1 MAQGS
6 FLYELKMELDTGGLS
21 AQVQNQME
29 DISTSITDVGERTD
43 MLERQLKRLFDFS
56 NYDFETAQRGF
67 NQIEQSAVDGFTR
80 ARKQLHGLADRMNQ
94 DVDEMVQNAARLQTA
109 GGQAFDDLRNTQS
122 PAQQRFR
129 SQTPSMGSGASQAL
143 RNNLRQVRE
152 EVTNLE
158 GRGSASVQQ
167 LANSFTGL
175 NSDVSSL
182 QASLSTLMGNLEAT
196 GQSLKDLS
204 TDNPF
209 DHLEEGA
216 RSVPRSINEIRQEI
230 LQSDSSLQELAA
242 TADRSW
248 GRITNGALEAAEGAD
263 RMGASIVQNAEQ
275 AEQGLKGMQSQMVR
289 SRGATY
295 SLGSSASSAASQL
308 SVDLTQSAQDAA
320 FGIENLAASAPFLAE
335 QFGRVRRQT
344 GSFTGALGDIG
355 SALMG
360 PTGVIAGFTLLLTYK
375 DSIISFFSN
384 IEENTEDAIEAFKD
398 FAQGV
403 TEAGEAADRAE
414 GQLTSFLELE
424 DDETNLFKALRNVP
438 EDQAGKFFGKLEK
451 EASNAATQLQNT
463 RQEFEQFAEEEA
475 SGFQVELVKDA
486 GVDTLKRY
494 ANTAKGAG
502 DKLAQMRLDM
512 IRQREEIKQINHL
525 MMARSDE
532 QIKLEKRAAKMAE
545 NSRLSAEYIERVLR
559 AEKKNSEE
567 KEKQNQLLLDRLGIR
582 QKLLNEMTDTR
593 IENTSEDMPV
603 FAATRRVQEDF
614 ARRREDIAAQ
624 FEEQRQKVREELEK
638 GSEAFQNKMAQ
649 INEREEQTMSTFQQR
664 RAQAMREARSEAR
677 EEVAQDTMIE
687 PDDINFMENPVL
699 VNGQFVERSKF
710 LQQQKRQW
718 QQTQTQLQAEREELR
733 IRQEGGQISGFFD
746 QLGAA
751 QIQHQLDMIEKEE
764 NLLKK
769 RVQKQIAY
777 LQTIQMLYSPE
788 SAKYQ
793 EIQSRIE
800 AAQNN
805 LANIE
810 ARMQQRRLSKQEQFL
825 RNMVNNIESTPLG
838 DAYSNMF
845 MKAGSAIQT
854 FRESDWAEKN
864 MKERAQMISSAGSAV
879 VSSFSNIAEASY
891 NSWKSKRQED
901 LKEQGK
907 SQKERRKIIKKEGKK
922 RFQMMK
928 AMKLAS
934 AVASGLEA
942 QIHAWTKGMSAGGP
956 PLAIAMSAASAAKTG
971 FLINKIASMSIGD
984 TISGGA
990 GGGGGAGAPSGK
1002 FTQRAAASSAT
1013 MASKVGTDM
1022 QADRR
1027 NDEDKIKKTAERVG
1041 QEVGKQMPDKVTM
1054 DRNTAENA
1062 QEAANK
1068 QQTKLNK

>member
-1 MAQGS
+1 
-6 FLYELKMELDTGGLS
+6 
-21 AQVQNQME
+21 
-29 DISTSITDVGERTD
+29 
-43 MLERQLKRLFDFS
+43 
-56 NYDFETAQRGF
+56 
-67 NQIEQSAVDGFTR
+67 
-80 ARKQLHGLADRMNQ
+80 
-94 DVDEMVQNAARLQTA
+94 
-109 GGQAFDDLRNTQS
+109 
-122 PAQQRFR
+122 
-129 SQTPSMGSGASQAL
+129 
-143 RNNLRQVRE
+143 
-152 EVTNLE
+152 
-158 GRGSASVQQ
+158 
-167 LANSFTGL
+167 
-175 NSDVSSL
+175 
-182 QASLSTLMGNLEAT
+182 
-196 GQSLKDLS
+196 
-204 TDNPF
+204 
-209 DHLEEGA
+209 
-216 RSVPRSINEIRQEI
+216 
-230 LQSDSSLQELAA
+230 
-242 TADRSW
+242 
-248 GRITNGALEAAEGAD
+248 
-263 RMGASIVQNAEQ
+263 
-275 AEQGLKGMQSQMVR
+275 
-289 SRGATY
+289 
-295 SLGSSASSAASQL
+295 
-308 SVDLTQSAQDAA
+308 VDLTQSAQDAA

-438 EDQAGKFFGKLEK
+438 ESQAGKFFGKLEK
-451 EASNAATQLQNT
+451 EASNAATQLQST

-494 ANTAKGAG
+494 ADTAKGAG
-502 DKLAQMRLDM
+502 DTLAQMRLDM

-559 AEKKNSEE
+559 AEKKNTEE

-582 QKLLNEMTDTR
+582 QKLQNEFRAQVNEDTGPVT
-593 IENTSEDMPV
+593 EAVANT
-603 FAATRRVQEDF
+603 ARDF
-614 ARRREDIAAQ
+614 AQRREKIESQ
-624 FEEQRQKVREELEK
+624 FQKQREKVKEELEK
-638 GSEAFQNKMAQ
+638 GSDEYQSKIQ
-649 INEREEQTMSTFQQR
+649 SINSREQKALTTFEFR
-664 RAQAMREARSEAR
+664 RMQALSEAR
-677 EEVAQDTMIE
+677 EEARSEVASETAIGPGE
-687 PDDINFMENPVL
+687 LNFMENPVL

-718 QQTQTQLQAEREELR
+718 QQTQTELQAEREELR
-733 IRQEGGQISGFFD
+733 IRQESGQISGFFD

-764 NLLKK
+764 NLLKE
-769 RVQKQIAY
+769 RVQKQIEY

-793 EIQSRIE
+793 EIQGRIE

-845 MKAGSAIQT
+845 MKASSAIQT

-942 QIHAWTKGMSAGGP
+942 QIHAWTKGMSVGGP

-990 GGGGGAGAPSGK
+990 GGAGGAGAPGGK